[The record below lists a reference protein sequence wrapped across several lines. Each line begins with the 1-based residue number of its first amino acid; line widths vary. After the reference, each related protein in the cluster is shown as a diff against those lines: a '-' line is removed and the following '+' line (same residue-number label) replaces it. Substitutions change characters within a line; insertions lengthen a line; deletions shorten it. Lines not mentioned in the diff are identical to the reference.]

1 MPAPG
6 SVPRRCCHRVARP
19 AQVRHSGS
27 WAWFVWLRWFS
38 NQGNGPAHPLQRQRF
53 RQRQRCGRSAP
64 ATPGLRPRDLHQF
77 LGRGPS
83 RMSSSRRSCD
93 QLQPKLRGERPSGGV
108 LQELIQP
115 GVVSGGNGSCS
126 WIRGGGGSPPGS
138 QTGPHTAAGSI
149 VLSPCQV
156 RCPNEALEHDGVQT
170 ENSEN

>member
-1 MPAPG
+1 VASSGISSPALLPSSSEASSGAAQWVLGMVCLVEVGLKPG
-6 SVPRRCCHRVARP
+6 KRAS
-19 AQVRHSGS
+19 
-27 WAWFVWLRWFS
+27 
-38 NQGNGPAHPLQRQRF
+38 
-53 RQRQRCGRSAP
+53 SAP